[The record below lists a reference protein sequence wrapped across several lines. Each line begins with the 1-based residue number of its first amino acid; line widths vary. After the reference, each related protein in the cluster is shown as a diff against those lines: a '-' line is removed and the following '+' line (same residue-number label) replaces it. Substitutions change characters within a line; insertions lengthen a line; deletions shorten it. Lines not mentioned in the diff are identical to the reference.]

1 MSKKKKSN
9 KKKQNNKT
17 SVSMLGDNRKQR
29 NRILIGLAIS
39 CIMAIIIFAFIL
51 PSTLNE
57 TPNEDDTNKQTINDT
72 LSLSLLGS
80 SLVESK
86 QYNVWFDINS
96 SLSDGEITFSAH
108 DGFVMKYNN
117 ETGES
122 TIVESISLSE
132 AKQYSF
138 VWAFDKTSSSIL
150 TDVTVTIENKTN
162 KAEAG
167 FYLFCEEESMGYLDR
182 VQYKLLREAD
192 DKLNSKDE

>member
-9 KKKQNNKT
+9 NKKQNRKP
-17 SVSMLGDNRKQR
+17 SVAMLGDNKKQR

-39 CIMAIIIFAFIL
+39 CVMAIIIFAFIL
-51 PSTLNE
+51 PSTLQDESNK
-57 TPNEDDTNKQTINDT
+57 DDKNKQTINDS
-72 LSLSLLGS
+72 LSLSLIGS
-80 SLVESK
+80 SLVEGK

-96 SLSDGEITFSAH
+96 SLSDGEITFTPH

-122 TIVESISLSE
+122 TVVESISLSE
-132 AKQYSF
+132 AKTHSF
-138 VWAFDKTSSSIL
+138 VWAFDKADGAIL

-162 KAEAG
+162 KTESG

-182 VQYKLLREAD
+182 VQYKLLREAE
-192 DKLNSKDE
+192 DKQNNDHE